1 MTFLLIA
8 LLFFLAWRTAVT
20 GLRMRRKERDAQQ
33 AQQTLWTAGRREVQQ
48 PVKPARQRAAR
59 KLQLELSSDPAHE
72 QQPHHTTATPS
83 PKQLATSGTQAE
95 WQIAATAAD
104 GGSEPAAAAAAPIAE
119 EPGTPL
125 KMQAGPVALGSTPGT
140 PAPGQAR
147 LLTEHSTPA
156 AAHVHATIAEGAGLP
171 VCLPSLPLEQHS
183 TISSSGSSAG
193 GGAGPPLSGRALV
206 PASPA
211 PADLVATASSRRAAL
226 IGSPASSSRPVSE
239 AGSASSEGSSGDCSC
254 SAHGS
259 DNDDDGGLDT
269 RQPSWLSAPVLL
281 DGVLDP
287 ASNRSS
293 PAPSQWGLLGS
304 TVDSTEVRPSR
315 RQRRRQSQRGQQCT
329 ISPGGAAT
337 GQNLP
342 VPSEPAAQQEQAAA
356 ASRLDHN
363 SVGVLQAEGSGAL
376 QVRDVSMGIASQAVM
391 HARAGRRE

>member
-33 AQQTLWTAGRREVQQ
+33 AQQALWPAGRQEVQQ

-59 KLQLELSSDPAHE
+59 KLQLELSSDPAHG

-95 WQIAATAAD
+95 WQIAAAAAD

-156 AAHVHATIAEGAGLP
+156 AAHVHAAIAEGAGQP
-171 VCLPSLPLEQHS
+171 VCVPSLPLEQHS
-183 TISSSGSSAG
+183 TSISSSTSSAG
-193 GGAGPPLSGRALV
+193 GGAGPPLSGRSLV

-211 PADLVATASSRRAAL
+211 PADLVAAASSRTAAL
-226 IGSPASSSRPVSE
+226 IGSPASSSRPVSL
-239 AGSASSEGSSGDCSC
+239 AGSASCEGSSGDDSC
-254 SAHGS
+254 SASESSS
-259 DNDDDGGLDT
+259 DDDDDGGLAT
-269 RQPSWLSAPVLL
+269 RQPSWLAAPVLL

-304 TVDSTEVRPSR
+304 TVDSAGVRPPRSR
-315 RQRRRQSQRGQQCT
+315 RRRRSQRRQHCT
-329 ISPGGAAT
+329 IGQGGAAAE
-337 GQNLP
+337 QSLA
-342 VPSEPAAQQEQAAA
+342 VPSEPSAQQEQAAA
-356 ASRLDHN
+356 ASQLDHN
-363 SVGVLQAEGSGAL
+363 SVGLLQAEGSGAL
-376 QVRDVSMGIASQAVM
+376 QVRDVSTGIASQA
-391 HARAGRRE
+391 ANAC